1 MQGIGRMDERV
12 LQQIRTFWPD
22 VAGPFS
28 RVVPDG
34 IVLARSTDDWRPGVR
49 LRGLE
54 FARGEQ
60 CPEIDELLEETRED
74 AQRRG
79 WTPLDDED
87 DAYELEGVVLRIA
100 EMVRNGTPVLSVSFT
115 QVWPAELGAP
125 VETSETFQKMV
136 REALS
141 LGGEPSRL
149 VKVVISDPLDERR
162 IDELR
167 ETVELPLDAGLISR
181 FPRIG
186 FTYSESLE
194 AWEMGSIFGEYD
206 LRATVRE
213 SFDRV
218 VVEVKKKRLRN

>member
-1 MQGIGRMDERV
+1 MPGIGRMDDRV
-12 LQQIRTFWPD
+12 VQQLRTFWPD

-34 IVLARSTDDWRPGVR
+34 CVLSRSIDDWRPGVR

-54 FARGEQ
+54 LARGAS
-60 CPEIDELLEETRED
+60 CPDIDELLAEARED
-74 AQRRG
+74 AERRG
-79 WTPLDDED
+79 WTPIDED
-87 DAYELEGVVLRIA
+87 EGTYELESVVLRA
-100 EMVRNGTPVLSVSFT
+100 EVKERKAGPVLSISFT
-115 QVWPAELGAP
+115 QVWPTDLGAP

-149 VKVVISDPLDERR
+149 VKEVVYDPHDDSR
-162 IDELR
+162 IDVLR
-167 ETVELPLDAGLISR
+167 ETVELPLDAGLITR

-186 FTYSESLE
+186 FTYSEASE
-194 AWEMGSIFGEYD
+194 AWEMGSVFGEFD
-206 LRATVRE
+206 LRARVRE

-218 VVEVKKKRLRN
+218 VVEVSKKRLRN